1 MDRFTRLK
9 MLRALWARAKN
20 LLAWLVM
27 PYEREARLRAQ
38 RWQQVQMGERLIRE
52 ELLRR
57 TGNTESVG
65 RAQRWQQIQT
75 AERQIRDGVARGA
88 GDPDSDVRPPAPDY
102 PDAWALQGQAVQE
115 AQRLAYEAWQRQ
127 VLPQQQRRN

>member
-1 MDRFTRLK
+1 MDRFVRFKL
-9 MLRALWARAKN
+9 LRALWARART
-20 LLAWLVM
+20 LLAWLVL
-27 PYEREARLRAQ
+27 PHEREARLRAQ
-38 RWQQVQMGERLIRE
+38 RWQQIQTAERLVRE
-52 ELLRR
+52 EALRR
-57 TGNTESVG
+57 TTGVTESVG

-102 PDAWALQGQAVQE
+102 PEAWALQGQAAQE

-127 VLPQQQRRN
+127 AQQRRS

>member
-1 MDRFTRLK
+1 MDRFTRFKL
-9 MLRALWARAKN
+9 LRALWARAKN
-20 LLAWLVM
+20 LLAWLVT
-27 PYEREARLRAQ
+27 PYEREARL
-38 RWQQVQMGERLIRE
+38 
-52 ELLRR
+52 
-57 TGNTESVG
+57 

-102 PDAWALQGQAVQE
+102 PEAWALQGQAAQE

-127 VLPQQQRRN
+127 AQQRRN